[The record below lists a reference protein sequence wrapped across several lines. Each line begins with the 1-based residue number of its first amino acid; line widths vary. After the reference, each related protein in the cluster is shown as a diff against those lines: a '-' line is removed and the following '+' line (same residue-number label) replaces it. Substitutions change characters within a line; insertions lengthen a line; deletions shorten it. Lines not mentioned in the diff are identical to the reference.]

1 MVSFGYLQF
10 DPEVENIP
18 DHMLMS
24 GKQFKI
30 LNHKLNSLLWI
41 QADIGIRNTVSDI
54 EVDVLLKAQEHR
66 SKTTQGSRTTQ
77 TCKITHSSYTHET

>member
-1 MVSFGYLQF
+1 MVSFGDLQF
-10 DPEVENIP
+10 DPEQENIP

-30 LNHKLNSLLWI
+30 LTRKLNSLLHI
-41 QADIGIRNTVSDI
+41 HAETESHNTVSRI

-66 SKTTQGSRTTQ
+66 LKTIMEQIDTKT
-77 TCKITHSSYTHET
+77 E